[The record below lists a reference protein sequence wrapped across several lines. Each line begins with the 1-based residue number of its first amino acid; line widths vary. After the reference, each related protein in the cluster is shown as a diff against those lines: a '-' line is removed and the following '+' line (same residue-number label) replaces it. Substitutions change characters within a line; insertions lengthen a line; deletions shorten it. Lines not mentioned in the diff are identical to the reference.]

1 MEGVNLS
8 MMSYDE
14 QNKTKRSHGEKLP
27 LVISIIDI
35 ITVSSTD
42 FSVITFFLIF
52 DDSFIT
58 IKFSD

>member
-8 MMSYDE
+8 MMSCDE
-14 QNKTKRSHGEKLP
+14 QNKTKRSHGEKLL